1 MAAALTYV
9 RTVRS
14 AMSVNV
20 PRATSSLTRR
30 LVEVT
35 YILCQIPTF
44 WCCTSI
50 HCTHFPKRP
59 LLYVHCE
66 RLWFVYSQCHR
77 FEIDSREILRWCLQA
92 SFILSVTLCYKSLCS
107 LCISALFLMLFWWSS
122 PDIDECENPDACSQI
137 CINLK
142 GDYKCECYEGYE
154 MDPVT
159 KTCKAVGK
167 ILHTSISIHHCSG
180 PRFKIYLFC
189 CTY

>member
-44 WCCTSI
+44 WCCASI

-66 RLWFVYSQCHR
+66 HLWFVYSQHHR
-77 FEIDSREILRWCLQA
+77 FEIDSREIPRWCLQA
-92 SFILSVTLCYKSLCS
+92 SFILSVHTVLQKPLFSVYLCS
-107 LCISALFLMLFWWSS
+107 VSNAFLMVLSRHRRMREPWCLQSNMYQPQRRLQMWMLWGLRDG
-122 PDIDECENPDACSQI
+122 P
-137 CINLK
+137 
-142 GDYKCECYEGYE
+142 GYQ
-154 MDPVT
+154 DV
-159 KTCKAVGK
+159 
-167 ILHTSISIHHCSG
+167 
-180 PRFKIYLFC
+180 
-189 CTY
+189 